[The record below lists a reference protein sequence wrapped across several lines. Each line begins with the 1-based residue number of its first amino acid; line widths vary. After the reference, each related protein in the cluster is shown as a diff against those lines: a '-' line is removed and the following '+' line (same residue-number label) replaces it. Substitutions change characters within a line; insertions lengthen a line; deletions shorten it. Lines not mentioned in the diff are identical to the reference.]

1 MIDFIVNNLEYL
13 AIPLV
18 VGGTAFIVKGL
29 ITNHSSTPSPSP
41 VAQNIAT
48 ETTEAIT
55 TIKQNMTD
63 VVNSNNEMLDK
74 LKVKTLPNSTINQ
87 AIESFKQANINELGV
102 ITERLDTLNSTV
114 LQHTL
119 QENILSNPTIDLGFS
134 LCFLGLVTV
143 GVAAIVKYFAK

>member
-1 MIDFIVNNLEYL
+1 MIDFIFNNLEYV
-13 AIPLV
+13 AIPVIVGGMGLI

-119 QENILSNPTIDLGFS
+119 
-134 LCFLGLVTV
+134 
-143 GVAAIVKYFAK
+143 